1 MTQQHIKISQDTSAL
16 TAANANQGSNITR
29 LQDNRQHTIVQ
40 QKLSENT
47 TTSDLPIQRAVK
59 DATVTWGVTHI
70 VKLEG
75 DSLFG
80 NVKGDALS
88 NELKP
93 SEGGQLKKGDI
104 LVIDD
109 APVFISRRGSNQE
122 NSQKRK
128 EDRKG
133 EKIYEWVQ
141 VLEIIHKQGPPTIF
155 SRNEMYVRKETIQI
169 QEKLAQKETIK
180 NEIELANIEDW
191 EKEDMPKEIAK
202 IALLWGNK
210 GRHERRRSLG
220 VISINKKDR
229 EKLDKGSGRHWE
241 QEDDGWDVAKDM
253 AYEKHEPES
262 GKKQWRIKAVVKGT
276 NKLVGVLIV
285 EERDESP
292 LYLRW
297 MIGNPNI
304 KGGGTALLA
313 AVKILLQSHDT
324 AKKIDVISAY
334 TAKESY
340 TKAGFVVA
348 EDDETEDHEEH
359 AKEDDKKNEH
369 KKGEEFN
376 LTLSKDDSRKTAI
389 PEEYRS
395 FKPKPYK
402 KVQPNDDPSYLKD
415 KKELDEEDS
424 LEETMKK
431 LGLHND

>member
-1 MTQQHIKISQDTSAL
+1 MTLQHIKISEDTSAL
-16 TAANANQGSNITR
+16 TAANASQGNNITR
-29 LQDNRQHTIVQ
+29 LQDNRQHTIIQ

-47 TTSDLPIQRAVK
+47 IKNELPIQRAVK
-59 DATVTWGVTHI
+59 NAEVTWGITHI
-70 VKLEG
+70 VKLEEN
-75 DSLFG
+75 SLFG
-80 NVKGDALS
+80 NEDGLS
-88 NELKP
+88 NELNP
-93 SEGGQLKKGDI
+93 SKGGQLKKGDI

-109 APVFISRRGSNQE
+109 APVLISRRGSNQE
-122 NSQKRK
+122 NTQKRK
-128 EDRKG
+128 EDKKG

-141 VLEIIHKQGPPTIF
+141 VLKIIHKQGPPTIF
-155 SRNEMYVRKETIQI
+155 SPNEMYVRKETIQI
-169 QEKLAQKETIK
+169 QEKLAQKDTTK

-191 EKEDMPKEIAK
+191 EAEGMPREIAK

-220 VISINKKDR
+220 VIDINKKDR
-229 EKLDKGSGRHWE
+229 KERDKGSGRHWE

-262 GKKQWRIKAVVKGT
+262 GKKQWRIKAVIKGT
-276 NKLVGVLIV
+276 NTLVGVLIV
-285 EERDESP
+285 EERNESP

-313 AVKILLQSHDT
+313 AVKILLKSHDT

-348 EDDETEDHEEH
+348 KNDEHEE
-359 AKEDDKKNEH
+359 DKVH

-376 LTLSKDDSRKTAI
+376 LTLSKESFK
-389 PEEYRS
+389 EEDITKEYSS

-402 KVQPNDDPSYLKD
+402 EVEPNDDPSFLED
-415 KKELDEEDS
+415 KIELDEEVS
-424 LEETMKK
+424 LEETMKE
-431 LGLHND
+431 LGLHGE